1 MFVTRSCKMSDRT
14 AGNGAGQGKTWIAP
28 RLVRLGRIEDVA
40 GATKG
45 SKQAGVDN
53 PALIRS

>member
-1 MFVTRSCKMSDRT
+1 MPHNSADPAKVQAK
-14 AGNGAGQGKTWIAP
+14 GWEAP
-28 RLVRLGRIEDVA
+28 RLVRLGQIADVA

-45 SKQAGVDN
+45 TKQAGIDN